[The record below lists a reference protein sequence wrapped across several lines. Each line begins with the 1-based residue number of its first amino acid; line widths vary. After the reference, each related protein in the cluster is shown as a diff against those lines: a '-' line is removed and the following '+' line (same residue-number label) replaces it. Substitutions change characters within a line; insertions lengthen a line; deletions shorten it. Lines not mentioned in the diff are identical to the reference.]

1 VRRRVHVARVGPR
14 PVYDRR
20 VDELVHG
27 LALWLRCRL
36 RAVAIAVGL
45 VLGAAIVVLAVQA
58 LAGLG

>member
-1 VRRRVHVARVGPR
+1 VHVARVGPR

-27 LALWLRCRL
+27 LALRLRCRL